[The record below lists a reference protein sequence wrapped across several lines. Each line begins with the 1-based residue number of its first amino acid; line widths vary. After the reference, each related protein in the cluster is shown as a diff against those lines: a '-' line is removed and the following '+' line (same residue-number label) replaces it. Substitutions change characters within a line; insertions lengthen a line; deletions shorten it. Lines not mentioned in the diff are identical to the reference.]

1 MKHSL
6 VRLRLLRGAGI
17 LLVVLGLVHL
27 VATPHIATLVRDS
40 ASPASARW
48 LTPPML
54 LNHIL
59 VGVLL
64 IPLGYLTT
72 YAAPYA
78 VNGASWAQVV
88 GTNHR
93 ALDCDLAGRSLRADG
108 DALLFCRATLCP
120 RRSSDRYCG
129 HYIVGCCIRPMS
141 LAHQASNEAMPSLA
155 KARRG
160 MQPRKRP
167 G

>member
-1 MKHSL
+1 MLKRSL
-6 VRLRLLRGAGI
+6 TRLRLLRGAGI
-17 LLVVLGLVHL
+17 LLVALGLVHL

-64 IPLGYLTT
+64 IPLGYLTM

-78 VNGASWAQVV
+78 VSGASWAQVV
-88 GTNHR
+88 VRTT
-93 ALDCDLAGRSLRADG
+93 ALSV
-108 DALLFCRATLCP
+108 ATLP
-120 RRSSDRYCG
+120 VALFALMGTRYYFDAPLFVVG
-129 HYIVGCCIRPMS
+129 ASVTVIVAVTLLIVAFGR
-141 LAHQASNEAMPSLA
+141 
-155 KARRG
+155 
-160 MQPRKRP
+160 
-167 G
+167 

>member
-1 MKHSL
+1 MLMRSST
-6 VRLRLLRGAGI
+6 RLRLLRGAGI
-17 LLVVLGLVHL
+17 LLVTLGVVHL

-78 VNGASWAQVV
+78 VSGASWAQVV
-88 GTNHR
+88 VRTT
-93 ALDCDLAGRSLRADG
+93 ALSV
-108 DALLFCRATLCP
+108 ATLP
-120 RRSSDRYCG
+120 VALFALMGTRYYFAAPLFVLG
-129 HYIVGCCIRPMS
+129 AALTVIVAVT
-141 LAHQASNEAMPSLA
+141 LLVVAF
-155 KARRG
+155 AR
-160 MQPRKRP
+160 
-167 G
+167 

>member
-1 MKHSL
+1 MLKRSL
-6 VRLRLLRGAGI
+6 TRLRLLRGAGI
-17 LLVVLGLVHL
+17 LLVTLGVVHL

-72 YAAPYA
+72 YAAPHA
-78 VNGASWAQVV
+78 VSGASWAQVV
-88 GTNHR
+88 VRTT
-93 ALDCDLAGRSLRADG
+93 ALSVATLPVALFPQMRTRDYFTAPLFVLRA
-108 DALLFCRATLCP
+108 ALTV
-120 RRSSDRYCG
+120 
-129 HYIVGCCIRPMS
+129 IVAVTMF
-141 LAHQASNEAMPSLA
+141 LAWF
-155 KARRG
+155 
-160 MQPRKRP
+160 
-167 G
+167 